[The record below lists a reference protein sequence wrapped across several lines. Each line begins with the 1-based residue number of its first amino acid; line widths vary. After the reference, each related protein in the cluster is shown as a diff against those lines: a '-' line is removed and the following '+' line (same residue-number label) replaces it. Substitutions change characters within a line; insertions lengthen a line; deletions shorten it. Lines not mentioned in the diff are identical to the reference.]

1 MFHSCVIE
9 ETDTADEDLRRNH
22 PFVKLFENPLEDFR
36 RLGRQAVQRREGFL
50 TIGGG
55 TCGTSPTA
63 ATIPGELCLL
73 RVVLLPKRDKGWVEV
88 FETEKETKIRQ
99 LGVGGWEEVDEETV

>member
-55 TCGTSPTA
+55 TCVTSPTA

-73 RVVLLPKRDKGWVEV
+73 RLVLLPNSDKGSVEV
-88 FETEKETKIRQ
+88 LVTEKGTEIRQ
-99 LGVGGWEEVDEETV
+99 PGLARR